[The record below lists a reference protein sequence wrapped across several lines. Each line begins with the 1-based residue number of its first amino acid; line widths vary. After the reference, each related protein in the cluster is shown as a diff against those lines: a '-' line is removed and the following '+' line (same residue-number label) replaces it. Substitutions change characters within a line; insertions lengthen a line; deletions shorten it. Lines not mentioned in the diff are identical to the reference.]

1 MTLWCA
7 YCKLGV
13 TASGVFDL
21 VGVGCLGFGG
31 LLVVIGLIS
40 FWVLFAVL

>member
-1 MTLWCA
+1 MLLWCA

-13 TASGVFDL
+13 AASGVFDL
-21 VGVGCLGFGG
+21 AGVGCLGFGG
-31 LLVVIGLIS
+31 LACCDCLIS